1 MCRYHSQSL
10 KSVLVTGFGAQCSE
24 MKKIPYISIPSL
36 FYSGDWELSA
46 AHVAPRGVSQSDGG
60 SKRVTHNN

>member
-1 MCRYHSQSL
+1 MYMMSTFIEKKKKKGSILCRYHPQSL

-36 FYSGDWELSA
+36 FYSRD
-46 AHVAPRGVSQSDGG
+46 
-60 SKRVTHNN
+60 